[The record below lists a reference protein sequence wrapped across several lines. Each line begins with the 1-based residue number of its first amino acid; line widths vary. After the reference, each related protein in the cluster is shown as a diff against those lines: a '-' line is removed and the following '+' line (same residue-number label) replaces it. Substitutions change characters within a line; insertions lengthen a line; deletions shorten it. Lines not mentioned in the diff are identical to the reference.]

1 MTDFGNKFC
10 FACGAPVDVRA
21 EICPHCGV
29 RQADVESAELRKA
42 ASDKLAAGL
51 CGILLGAFG
60 VHKFILGMT
69 TPGLILL
76 GATVLTCGFGTII
89 TYPLGIVEGIIYLS
103 KRDEDFYQ
111 TYIVEKKP
119 WF

>member
-1 MTDFGNKFC
+1 MSEAGKFC
-10 FACGAPVDVRA
+10 YACGAPIDLRA
-21 EICPHCGV
+21 ELCPHCGV
-29 RQADVESAELRKA
+29 RQADVVSGDLRKA

-51 CGILLGAFG
+51 CGILLGSLG

-76 GATVLTCGFGTII
+76 AITVLTCGFGGILTG
-89 TYPLGIVEGIIYLS
+89 PLGMIEGIIYLTRS
-103 KRDEDFYQ
+103 DEDFYE
-111 TYIVEKKP
+111 TYVVGKKQ